1 MRNFKK
7 AAAIG
12 LAATMLMGSTVTAF
26 AAEGGATGN
35 GTYEGYVEEIS
46 VFSVEV
52 PTDASATKGFDF
64 FVDPNG
70 LLAATDYASKEGTT
84 AADFETN
91 ATLFFTRTPVA
102 ADESKGVQAV
112 TKFGKDSEAIIF
124 KNKSSYAV
132 NVEVAAAVTGADGIT
147 LGAVEDDTTAPT
159 IYLALV
165 TPGTD
170 GNTTTAITSSGAKV
184 TGTIDGEN
192 SNFEV
197 VYKAADEAAGTAAGY
212 YYEQKKPTDEAP
224 LAPWKTYSFSL
235 TGACGGTWTAEQ
247 AEVAPTV
254 TLTWKVTDP
263 EAGPSLSNATAS
275 SDTGVDFDVTFTKGT
290 ALTCAFSG
298 LGDGVTLKL
307 VTWGASATDMT
318 GTTTNIPLNGTSFTI
333 NSNMWGSASAGD
345 AKYIKLTTSDNK
357 VIVVKAIVA

>member
-1 MRNFKK
+1 MRIFKK

-26 AAEGGATGN
+26 AVEGGATGS
-35 GTYEGYVEEIS
+35 GDYEGYVEETS

-70 LLAATDYASKEGTT
+70 LLAMTDYASKAGAT
-84 AADFETN
+84 AADFESD
-91 ATLFFTRTPVA
+91 ATLFFERTPVA
-102 ADESKGVQAV
+102 EDTDNGVEAV
-112 TKFGKDSEAIIF
+112 TKYGKDSEAITF
-124 KNKSSYAV
+124 TNKSSYAV

-165 TPGTD
+165 APGAD
-170 GNTTTAITSSGAKV
+170 GNDAATTITSSGATV
-184 TGTIDGEN
+184 TGSIDGEN

-197 VYKAADEAAGTAAGY
+197 VYKAADEDAGTAAGY
-212 YYEQKKPTDEAP
+212 YYEQRTATDEAP
-224 LAPWKTYSFSL
+224 LAPWKTYSFNL
-235 TGACGGTWTAEQ
+235 TGACGGTWTADQ

-263 EAGPSLSNATAS
+263 EATPTSKLSVSKVSATSNTVTVTDATVSTIELTKKDAETSSTLTSPKHYSVSDGVITFSTSVLTNNVGGSLKVSYAEGG
-275 SDTGVDFDVTFTKGT
+275 SDT
-290 ALTCAFSG
+290 LT
-298 LGDGVTLKL
+298 
-307 VTWGASATDMT
+307 
-318 GTTTNIPLNGTSFTI
+318 IE
-333 NSNMWGSASAGD
+333 
-345 AKYIKLTTSDNK
+345 
-357 VIVVKAIVA
+357 